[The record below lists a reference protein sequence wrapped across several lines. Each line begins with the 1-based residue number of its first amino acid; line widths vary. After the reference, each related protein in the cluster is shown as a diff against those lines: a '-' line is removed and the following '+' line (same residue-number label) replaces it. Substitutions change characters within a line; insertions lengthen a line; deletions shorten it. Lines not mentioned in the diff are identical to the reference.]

1 MKKQERTALRA
12 GAWLAVFTLYI
23 VSVPVGYAPLQ
34 AEAATLQQKYEL
46 LDDVQNSAILHC
58 WNWSYE
64 TIEEN
69 MQLIAECGYSAIQTS
84 PCTQPKDY
92 TYDGVVG
99 TDVGTPGVGGTGN
112 WWKLYQPVTFSVCD
126 NGQTWLGTKEEL
138 ESMCEK
144 AEEYGIK
151 VIVDVVANHMGN
163 IKGWQNSLSDVSP
176 QVGTYW
182 NEDMLTDESY
192 WHINDYQTWMSDSR
206 LHFTQGTMGMP
217 DLNTGDSRVQAY
229 VADYLD
235 ELIDCGVD
243 GFRFDAAKHIE
254 TPDDDPSFASD
265 FWPNVLGE
273 AESHYKAVTGD
284 DLYVYGEV
292 LNTVGD
298 NFSIDSYTKYMT
310 VTDNSAGNHLLEAF
324 RNNNVGTLSMDYA
337 PEVSLLWAESHDTFM
352 NESSRY
358 ASDKSIVR
366 TWAMVANKDNASA
379 LFFARPYTSAEI
391 LENDQDGCMKSN
403 LAVTLVQAQMGEC
416 ESYVWASKE
425 VAAINHFNNRMKD
438 QSDEMGSDGNVAYC
452 KRGNGI
458 VLASFNGAETIS
470 MSSHGLAD
478 GTYTDEVSRNT
489 FTVSGGVLRGT
500 ITSEYGIAV
509 IYQNVMDNPSA
520 NYPVQITC
528 DKADGTTFYTD
539 GLEVTL
545 SESYAY
551 SASYRASTGESGTF
565 SGTSV
570 VTIGQG
576 LKAGES
582 VTLTVTASNSK
593 GKQTKTYTFYRDEYD
608 LTDCIFFENTNDW
621 DNVTAYLWNDEGTT
635 VATNA
640 SWPGEA
646 MYACDTK
653 NRIYALKIDTSA
665 GYNKVIFSNKGAS
678 QTADLA
684 FEEVGYLYHP
694 SSGTWTEYVADTVK
708 TPTITANEE
717 SKKFTDS
724 ITVTYTVENAT
735 SATIS
740 VNGKEEAFSG
750 SITKTLTGSST
761 VTITAV
767 NEKKSVTK
775 EFTYTKVES
784 VETTTLYLNI
794 SACSWFT
801 NEKAVPAIKTD
812 GEETYAQMSSFVN
825 AAGETIYTA
834 KISGDATAATVVR
847 MLPSGNVCNAVTFS
861 VNQGKDYFTG
871 DSNWSQ
877 VTASKYEEP
886 EEAEMITV
894 YFVNN
899 YEWSKVYAYAWGGSV
914 TTSTWPG
921 DAMEYVGT
929 NASNQKIYKIPIAGD
944 STGLIFNN
952 GAGSQTVDITSGI
965 SDGTSYMLSGC
976 GSKLSVV
983 AGRYQK

>member
-1 MKKQERTALRA
+1 M
-12 GAWLAVFTLYI
+12 
-23 VSVPVGYAPLQ
+23 
-34 AEAATLQQKYEL
+34 
-46 LDDVQNSAILHC
+46 
-58 WNWSYE
+58 
-64 TIEEN
+64 
-69 MQLIAECGYSAIQTS
+69 
-84 PCTQPKDY
+84 
-92 TYDGVVG
+92 
-99 TDVGTPGVGGTGN
+99 
-112 WWKLYQPVTFSVCD
+112 
-126 NGQTWLGTKEEL
+126 
-138 ESMCEK
+138 
-144 AEEYGIK
+144 
-151 VIVDVVANHMGN
+151 
-163 IKGWQNSLSDVSP
+163 
-176 QVGTYW
+176 
-182 NEDMLTDESY
+182 
-192 WHINDYQTWMSDSR
+192 
-206 LHFTQGTMGMP
+206 
-217 DLNTGDSRVQAY
+217 
-229 VADYLD
+229 
-235 ELIDCGVD
+235 
-243 GFRFDAAKHIE
+243 
-254 TPDDDPSFASD
+254 
-265 FWPNVLGE
+265 
-273 AESHYKAVTGD
+273 
-284 DLYVYGEV
+284 
-292 LNTVGD
+292 
-298 NFSIDSYTKYMT
+298 
-310 VTDNSAGNHLLEAF
+310 
-324 RNNNVGTLSMDYA
+324 
-337 PEVSLLWAESHDTFM
+337 
-352 NESSRY
+352 ESSRY

-379 LFFARPYTSAEI
+379 LFFVRPYTSAEI

-403 LAVTLVQAQMGEC
+403 LAATLVQAQMGEC
-416 ESYVWASKE
+416 ESYVWASRE

-500 ITSEYGIAV
+500 IISEYGIAV

-545 SESYAY
+545 SESYAN
-551 SASYRASTGESGTF
+551 SASYRASTRESGTF
-565 SGTSV
+565 FGTSV

-593 GKQTKTYTFYRDEYD
+593 GTQTKTYTFYRDEYD
-608 LTDCIFFENTNDW
+608 LTDCIFFENTNSW

-640 SWPGEA
+640 SWPGET

-684 FEEVGYLYHP
+684 FGEVGYLYHP
-694 SSGTWTEYVADTVK
+694 STGTWTEYVADTVK
-708 TPTITANEE
+708 TPMITASED

-724 ITVTYTVENAT
+724 ITVTYTVENAA
-735 SATIS
+735 SA
-740 VNGKEEAFSG
+740 
-750 SITKTLTGSST
+750 
-761 VTITAV
+761 
-767 NEKKSVTK
+767 TK
-775 EFTYTKVES
+775 EFTYTKVEP

-801 NEKAVPAIKTD
+801 NDKAVPAIKTD
-812 GEETYAQMSSFVN
+812 EDETYTQMSSFVN

-834 KISGDATAATVVR
+834 EISGDATKATVVR
-847 MLPSGNVCNAVTFS
+847 MLPSGNVYNAVTFS
-861 VNQGKDYFTG
+861 VNQGKDYFIG

-921 DAMEYVGT
+921 DAMEYVGMDV
-929 NASNQKIYKIPIAGD
+929 SNQKIYKISIASD
-944 STGLIFNN
+944 STGLLFNN

-965 SDGTSYMLSGC
+965 SDGTSYMLSGS